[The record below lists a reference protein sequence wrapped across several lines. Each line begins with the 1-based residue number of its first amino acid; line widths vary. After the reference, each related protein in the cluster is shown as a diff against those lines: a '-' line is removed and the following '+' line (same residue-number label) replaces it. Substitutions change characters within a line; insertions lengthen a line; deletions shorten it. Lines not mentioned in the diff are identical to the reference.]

1 MTLII
6 NDTKHNATQLKG
18 FICYHSAQENC
29 PHTECRVLN
38 IAMLNAIMLSVV
50 MLHAIMPSV
59 VTNVGQYIQDV
70 YGSSK
75 QF

>member
-38 IAMLNAIMLSVV
+38 IVMLNGHYAECR
-50 MLHAIMPSV
+50 HAAC
-59 VTNVGQYIQDV
+59 YYAEYRD
-70 YGSSK
+70 
-75 QF
+75 